1 MNLEMWNGLFDPVA
15 WSALLKIGI
24 AALLAGM
31 IGWERELR
39 GHQAGVRT
47 HMLLAIGVALFSEL
61 SVRYT
66 GDSSRVAAQ
75 VVTGI
80 GFLGAGAIL
89 RVGGDI
95 KGLTTSASIWAVAA
109 IAMSVSQ
116 GGPFLT
122 VAVFATILSLFTLAV
137 VDHLEVRWMKSKR
150 RRRLSIKVLDSEAF
164 FNVVDE
170 LSNTP
175 ECTVLNV
182 HVIEREPDIEATVTL
197 TGKDD
202 LLTRVARSPGVKAV
216 EWLT

>member
-15 WSALLKIGI
+15 WSALIKIGI
-24 AALLAGM
+24 AAILAGM

-47 HMLLAIGVALFSEL
+47 HMLLAIGVALFCEL
-61 SVRYT
+61 SVRFT

-137 VDHLEVRWMKSKR
+137 VDHLEVRWMKTKR
-150 RRRLSIKVLDSEAF
+150 RRRMGIHVQDSDAF
-164 FNVVDE
+164 FSVVDE
-170 LSNTP
+170 LSNAP
-175 ECTVLNV
+175 GCTVLNV
-182 HVIEREPDIEATVTL
+182 QVIEREPDIQATVTL
-197 TGKDD
+197 RGSED
-202 LLTRVARSPGVKAV
+202 LITRIARSPGVKTV